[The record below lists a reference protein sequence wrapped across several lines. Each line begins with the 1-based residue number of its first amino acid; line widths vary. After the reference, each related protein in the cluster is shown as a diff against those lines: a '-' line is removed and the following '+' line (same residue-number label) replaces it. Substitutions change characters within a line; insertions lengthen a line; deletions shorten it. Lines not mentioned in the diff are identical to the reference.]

1 MTTMGKFRHF
11 SQLSTSK
18 GHFVVLA
25 IDHRSNL
32 LERLNQVTG
41 HDLTDEEFIAFK
53 QSLVTNLTTS
63 ASGVLA
69 DPTYSIGLG
78 VTSGAIHGQ
87 LGLISPVEV
96 TDYDLHPSRRGINFI
111 PHWSVKKIKMMGG
124 DGIKLLLPYNPESE
138 SFQEL
143 MDVVQDIIDD
153 CTTYDIPFFLEP
165 IPYSL
170 TPNVPLQKD
179 VYLEMYLE
187 MCKRFCDMGVDALK
201 LPFPVDHKQSQD
213 EDEWRE
219 ACQMVTNICTV
230 PWALLSA
237 GVNFDTFLRQAR
249 IACQAGTSGV
259 IVGRAV
265 WAEAVELQGRER
277 SDFLATIAA
286 DRMYE
291 LATVCAE
298 SARSWQESVEMP
310 DISFGWQESYQ
321 ED

>member
-11 SQLSTSK
+11 SKLSTSK

-32 LERLNQVTG
+32 LERLNQASD
-41 HDLTDEEFIAFK
+41 HELSNQEFIDFK
-53 QSLVTNLTTS
+53 QSLLINLTAHT
-63 ASGVLA
+63 SGVLA
-69 DPTYSIGLG
+69 DPTYSIGMG

-87 LGLISPVEV
+87 LGLISPIEV
-96 TDYDLHPSRRGINFI
+96 TDYNLHPSRRNINFI
-111 PHWSVKKIKMMGG
+111 PHWSVKKIKLMGG
-124 DGIKLLLPYNPESE
+124 DGIKLLLPYNPEAE
-138 SFQEL
+138 AFQEH
-143 MDVVQDIIDD
+143 MTVVQVIIDD
-153 CTTYDIPFFLEP
+153 CKTYDIPFFLEP

-170 TPNVPLQKD
+170 TPNVPLKND
-179 VYLEMYLE
+179 IYLEMYLE

-201 LPFPVDHKQSQD
+201 LPFPVDPKQSQN
-213 EDEWRE
+213 EDEWLK
-219 ACQMVTNICTV
+219 ACQMVTDVCTV

-237 GVNFDTFLRQAR
+237 GVNFDTFLRQTK

-259 IVGRAV
+259 IVGRAI
-265 WAEAVELQGRER
+265 WAEAIELQGQER
-277 SDFLATIAA
+277 KHFLETIAT

-310 DISFGWQESYQ
+310 DFSFGWQENYQ
-321 ED
+321 EG